1 MLGWLRASLATGEYD
16 PEDPQPII
24 GPILKALSPDLMQP
38 GELSRSILSQY
49 GWGIQHVMAEGD
61 PKVPYLTI
69 HRSENALILSGYQ
82 KNEHSSQI
90 VRTPMGA
97 PLLVGYHNRIE
108 RGATRLDGQIA
119 WQAEVRVLA
128 NSNLDETVLC
138 RELVPAMHG
147 VHRRILI
154 SGMKSCSLTIL
165 PDPKYLDTLRL
176 LPDPAFPYFLGTPLE
191 TKVETAEGHTVVIT
205 PELDGELL
213 IEW

>member
-1 MLGWLRASLATGEYD
+1 
-16 PEDPQPII
+16 
-24 GPILKALSPDLMQP
+24 
-38 GELSRSILSQY
+38 
-49 GWGIQHVMAEGD
+49 
-61 PKVPYLTI
+61 
-69 HRSENALILSGYQ
+69 
-82 KNEHSSQI
+82 
-90 VRTPMGA
+90 MGA